1 MVKIG
6 CDGSAQASPLGFQ
19 RGAKKIENLRKNQTF
34 FCFLLDKQVIT
45 LSFQLL
51 ADHSLFFYFRFYFH
65 LLFWV
70 CFASNLLTGQDM

>member
-19 RGAKKIENLRKNQTF
+19 RGGVKKIENLRKNQTF

-45 LSFQLL
+45 LSFQ
-51 ADHSLFFYFRFYFH
+51 
-65 LLFWV
+65 
-70 CFASNLLTGQDM
+70 